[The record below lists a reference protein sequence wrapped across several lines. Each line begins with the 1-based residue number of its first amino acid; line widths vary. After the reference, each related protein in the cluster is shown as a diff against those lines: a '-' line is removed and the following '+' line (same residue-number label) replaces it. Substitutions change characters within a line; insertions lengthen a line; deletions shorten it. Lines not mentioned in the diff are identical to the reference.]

1 MFHKFNKNLDKE
13 NNQRILEIYK
23 ISQNLILVIHSI
35 ATTYV

>member
-23 ISQNLILVIHSI
+23 ISQNLILVIYSI